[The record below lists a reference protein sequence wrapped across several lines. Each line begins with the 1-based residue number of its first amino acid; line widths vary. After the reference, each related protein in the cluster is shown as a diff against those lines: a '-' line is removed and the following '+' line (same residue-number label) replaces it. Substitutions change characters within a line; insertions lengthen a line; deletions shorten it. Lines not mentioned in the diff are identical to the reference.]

1 MTSFPPAPSAW
12 ERVDPK
18 DAGFD
23 PAALKAA
30 VAHAVASETEWPE
43 SLHAATARG
52 VFEPPPWN
60 EPLGPFK
67 DRGHV
72 NGLHLKVG
80 KVVAQWG
87 TPARDALTFRHPKK

>member
-43 SLHAATARG
+43 SLHDATARG

-72 NGLHLKVG
+72 NGLILKG
-80 KVVAQWG
+80 GQVAGIGRASCRERGGQYV
-87 TPARDALTFRHPKK
+87 